1 MNTLIK
7 LYQNATANAQDGD
20 EVSISKTFTAPIQFR
35 LDAAIN
41 ETKTMPIGIRTA
53 TGYQTVNDV
62 VISIVGDADNHFSLC
77 TTQNGT
83 FSTSITMSGITDTNK
98 IFYVKAASSD
108 TDYPVV
114 NRDVSVKVYAPI
126 RVASS

>member
-7 LYQNATANAQDGD
+7 LYQNATAGAQDGD
-20 EVSISKTFTAPIQFR
+20 EVSISKTFTAPIQIR
-35 LDAAIN
+35 LDAAQN
-41 ETKTMPIGIRTA
+41 ETKTVPIGIRTA

-62 VISIVGDADNHFSLC
+62 VISIIDDADNHFSLC

-83 FSTSITMSGITDTNK
+83 FATSITLNNITNTNT

-108 TDYPVV
+108 SDYPTV
-114 NRDVSVKVYAPI
+114 NRDVSVKVYSAI
-126 RVASS
+126 KVAS